1 MLQPPTI
8 CVQQSKERRKTIW
21 GNSVKT
27 VLANEWVLL
36 IEQNKKTNTI
46 TSCFDF
52 FTLQD
57 VEPTNPWLRLGGEWI
72 CKAGRNH
79 QRSSMVGTFFFFSM
93 VGTFPFQIL
102 ILLHFAALSF
112 DTIQENCLNT
122 WYYFFSNF
130 HPFSFRCSFF
140 WHNPSKLPQYLVL
153 FLFKF
158 SSFFI
163 SLFFLLTQSK

>member
-1 MLQPPTI
+1 M
-8 CVQQSKERRKTIW
+8 
-21 GNSVKT
+21 
-27 VLANEWVLL
+27 
-36 IEQNKKTNTI
+36 
-46 TSCFDF
+46 F
-52 FTLQD
+52 
-57 VEPTNPWLRLGGEWI
+57 
-72 CKAGRNH
+72 
-79 QRSSMVGTFFFFSM
+79 
-93 VGTFPFQIL
+93 

-163 SLFFLLTQSK
+163 LLFFLLTQSKKIASGTPWAVECRTSTISPPTTSRSPSSSAATRTHPRRGGRDQNVEALENIFILNSLEGEWKDNKASLMEFMWAAHRGIKGMVTNHIVD